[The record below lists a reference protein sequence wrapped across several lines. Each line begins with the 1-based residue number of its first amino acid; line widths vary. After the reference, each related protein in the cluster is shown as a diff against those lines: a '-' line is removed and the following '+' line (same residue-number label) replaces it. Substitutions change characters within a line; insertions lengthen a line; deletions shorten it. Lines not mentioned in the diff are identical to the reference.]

1 MSVQGPVGFLGTEA
15 FQRAANQGREG
26 MWRQQILVPPE
37 GVHARV
43 LSHSVG
49 PTLFYPMDHNQPGS
63 SVHGDSPSKNTGVG
77 CHALLQGIFPT
88 QRFPTASLLC
98 LLQSSDSLTLIY
110 LSNIEAVVLRSFI

>member
-43 LSHSVG
+43 LSHSVVSNSFLPHG
-49 PTLFYPMDHNQPGS
+49 P
-63 SVHGDSPSKNTGVG
+63 
-77 CHALLQGIFPT
+77 
-88 QRFPTASLLC
+88 
-98 LLQSSDSLTLIY
+98 
-110 LSNIEAVVLRSFI
+110 